1 MIENYEVRIEEYVNN
16 LFSNISST
24 KGSEEV
30 KEELLTS
37 LLDKYHDLLKNN
49 MSDKDAYNKVIL
61 SVKSSNE
68 LCNEYAMEITKG
80 DWDEKKSARITSI
93 SAMMYILC
101 PFSVI
106 VFDEVG
112 FELLGI
118 GIMFLLIAIATGL
131 LIYNYMTKPQYLKRD
146 SFQDESSNI
155 YKSIRAKK
163 SIENAM
169 WSIIVVIYLLISLI
183 SGAWHITW
191 VIFVIGVAVDKV
203 IRAYFEYKEIDQ

>member
-61 SVKSSNE
+61 SVKSPDE

>member
-61 SVKSSNE
+61 SVKSPNE